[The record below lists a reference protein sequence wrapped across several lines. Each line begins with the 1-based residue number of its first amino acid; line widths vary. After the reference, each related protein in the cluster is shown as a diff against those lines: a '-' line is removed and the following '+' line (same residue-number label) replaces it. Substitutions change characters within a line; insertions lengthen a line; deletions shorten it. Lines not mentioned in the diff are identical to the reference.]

1 MLLNKIAN
9 ANGTVISV
17 TGTATLLKDLI
28 NTAGVT
34 NTTYSGNINA
44 ADLYIEDGDVRVLYD
59 GNTPTASKGILLKQG
74 TTYQFRRTPIDKL
87 RLISTSGT
95 VLVDVQV
102 GFSEQGES
110 TNSSNSSIVTLTG
123 DVEIGAVELK
133 NASDDTRVKV
143 GALTSI
149 TSADNGLPITDPIAN
164 TVLGTTSGSAVETDA
179 SGTIQQYLR
188 GLVKLIVSKITV
200 ILNDLSPA
208 NSGRT
213 ATSQVLPVQVLG
225 ADGAILPAVPVLG
238 AGTAAI
244 GKLAANSGVDIGD
257 VDVTS
262 ISAGE
267 THIGQAGGYAS
278 IIATEFTRT
287 ADTNAYTANDVL
299 QTATS
304 GATML
309 SWAAA
314 ARKNAGMGYITGI
327 EVIGDQS
334 AEVWQPK
341 IHVQQ
346 QARAVVLN
354 DNEAFAATYAMY
366 GGGIKLI
373 GDVTLPVLSAY
384 GTTAKSRIDGLAIPF
399 LCNTSDAKLYFDL
412 QTLTAFTPVSGAKY
426 TIKLYT
432 IQL

>member
-208 NSGRT
+208 NAGRS
-213 ATSQVLPVQVLG
+213 ATSKVLPVQVLG

-238 AGTAAI
+238 AG
-244 GKLAANSGVDIGD
+244 
-257 VDVTS
+257 
-262 ISAGE
+262 E
-267 THIGQAGGYAS
+267 THIGEVGGKKAVIDS
-278 IIATEFTRT
+278 SFTRPSDTTTYAAGEVVGPTAGAAVMTFTNCSRINAGSGAITNATLTDGANVTALPGSFELFLFDTTFT
-287 ADTNAYTANDVL
+287 ADADNAVFTPTDAELLTAISIPFTLSSVGD
-299 QTATS
+299 ATS
-304 GATML
+304 GIGGNRLYTGTIDRPLPFVCGAGSRNL
-309 SWAAA
+309 FGALVV
-314 ARKNAGMGYITGI
+314 RNAY
-327 EVIGDQS
+327 V
-334 AEVWQPK
+334 
-341 IHVQQ
+341 
-346 QARAVVLN
+346 
-354 DNEAFAATYAMY
+354 
-366 GGGIKLI
+366 
-373 GDVTLPVLSAY
+373 
-384 GTTAKSRIDGLAIPF
+384 
-399 LCNTSDAKLYFDL
+399 
-412 QTLTAFTPVSGAKY
+412 PVSA
-426 TIKLYT
+426 
-432 IQL
+432 